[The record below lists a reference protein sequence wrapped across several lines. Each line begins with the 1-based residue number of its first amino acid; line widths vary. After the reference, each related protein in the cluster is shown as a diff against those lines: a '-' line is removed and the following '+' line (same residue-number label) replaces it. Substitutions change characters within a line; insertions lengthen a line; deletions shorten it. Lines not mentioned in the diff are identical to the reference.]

1 MCQPQ
6 RLQGSRYSP
15 THHYESWVSV
25 AHLLA
30 RELGGVKQGVQARSH
45 GVRLAVDVAQRVQLV
60 VEDGRDLCKWVRLR
74 AAATTSERRLLVVH
88 LPQKKRELAHIWP
101 LARQKNMC
109 FFVHNAGNRVLR
121 VFFYVSSK
129 VKAFKLQ
136 KSRAPRTTKGKN

>member
-109 FFVHNAGNRVLR
+109 FFVHNAGI
-121 VFFYVSSK
+121 
-129 VKAFKLQ
+129 
-136 KSRAPRTTKGKN
+136 PRTQGVFLR